1 MFLIEK
7 NGMKLGQ
14 DRLGKRT
21 RVPLT
26 LILALALGG
35 CATIQPVTRTTG
47 QVERLMTM
55 PEYEQVR
62 SSSPEV
68 RRWAREA
75 LTSVNDLEY
84 QVRSK

>member
-1 MFLIEK
+1 M
-7 NGMKLGQ
+7 NQAQG
-14 DRLGKRT
+14 RLGKKT
-21 RVPLT
+21 RMLLT

-35 CATIQPVTRTTG
+35 CATTQPVTRTTG
-47 QVERLMTM
+47 QVERLMTL

-62 SSSPEV
+62 SSSPQV

>member
-1 MFLIEK
+1 M
-7 NGMKLGQ
+7 NPAHG
-14 DRLGKRT
+14 RVGKKIRT
-21 RVPLT
+21 PLT

-35 CATIQPVTRTTG
+35 CATTQPVTRTTG

-55 PEYEQVR
+55 PEYKQVR

>member
-1 MFLIEK
+1 LFLTEK
-7 NGMKLGQ
+7 NGMNLAHGMNG
-14 DRLGKRT
+14 GKIRM
-21 RVPLT
+21 PLI
-26 LILALALGG
+26 LILALGLGG
-35 CATIQPVTRTTG
+35 CATTQPVTRTTG

>member
-14 DRLGKRT
+14 DRLGKKIKT
-21 RVPLT
+21 QLT

-35 CATIQPVTRTTG
+35 CATTQQVTRTTG

-62 SSSPEV
+62 SSSPEIK
-68 RRWAREA
+68 RWAREA

-84 QVRSK
+84 QVRNK

>member
-1 MFLIEK
+1 M
-7 NGMKLGQ
+7 NPAHG
-14 DRLGKRT
+14 RLGKKTRT
-21 RVPLT
+21 LLT

-35 CATIQPVTRTTG
+35 CATTQPVTRTTG

-68 RRWAREA
+68 KRWAREA